1 MFPPVSVD
9 WFLALCACIGTCSA
23 IGYGAFMLLVPFLHD
38 GCNSSF
44 RNGFAFS
51 GRAVPTSLTRVPHG
65 ASVDSM
71 LLCCPGVVNLLF
83 SQATGFSNALKTSTS
98 SNRYWDCAGAIAI
111 VGIAA
116 GVYILTQYVHHAWP
130 DGPQRLLP
138 VMMASC
144 VQVVCGCGSEQTNRQ
159 RAGRAAY
166 TWTQA
171 AVAWR
176 CVEGR
181 VALCAGDHA
190 VLWGW
195 DVGVRALHVPPNSG
209 RAAMSDGGMKSCA

>member
-1 MFPPVSVD
+1 MFLWEEHEFKKDANKGVGCVQLCVGDSPTRADGCFPPVSVD

-116 GVYILTQYVHHAWP
+116 GVYILTQYVRHVW
-130 DGPQRLLP
+130 L
-138 VMMASC
+138 M
-144 VQVVCGCGSEQTNRQ
+144 
-159 RAGRAAY
+159 
-166 TWTQA
+166 
-171 AVAWR
+171 
-176 CVEGR
+176 
-181 VALCAGDHA
+181 
-190 VLWGW
+190 
-195 DVGVRALHVPPNSG
+195 VRNDCCPS
-209 RAAMSDGGMKSCA
+209 

>member
-1 MFPPVSVD
+1 MSVD

-51 GRAVPTSLTRVPHG
+51 GRAVPTSFDSRAAWNECGLNAVVSPRRGQPPVLASHGVQQCTQDVHFFQPLLGLRWRDSHCGHCCWGVHPHTVRAPRV
-65 ASVDSM
+65 A
-71 LLCCPGVVNLLF
+71 
-83 SQATGFSNALKTSTS
+83 
-98 SNRYWDCAGAIAI
+98 
-111 VGIAA
+111 
-116 GVYILTQYVHHAWP
+116 